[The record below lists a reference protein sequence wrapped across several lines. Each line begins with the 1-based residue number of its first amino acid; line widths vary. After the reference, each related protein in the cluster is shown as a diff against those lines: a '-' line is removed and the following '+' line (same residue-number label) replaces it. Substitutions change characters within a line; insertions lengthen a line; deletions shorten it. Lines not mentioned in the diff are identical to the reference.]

1 NSVDA
6 LVQMRNAYSRGIEAR
21 ISISGKVTEKGP
33 EVYDSAA
40 VKKLAIIAGTETAR
54 NVLRIDEI
62 IPKK

>member
-21 ISISGKVTEKGP
+21 ISISGKVTGKGP